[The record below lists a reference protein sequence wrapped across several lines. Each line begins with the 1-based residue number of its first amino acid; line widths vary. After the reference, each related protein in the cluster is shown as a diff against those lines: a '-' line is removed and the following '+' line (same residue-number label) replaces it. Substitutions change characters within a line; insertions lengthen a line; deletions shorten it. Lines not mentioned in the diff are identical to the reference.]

1 MNEWNEDRLD
11 QEMDAIA
18 EAVSVPK
25 DLEMRIIRSINK
37 RIRKIV
43 VRSLLVIISIVLAAV
58 VMINPL
64 LDSLYLNPYQLDQKP
79 ERTMLNVLR
88 DYYETTH
95 PYRELF
101 SLTVD
106 RKGFGRY
113 KLSMEIGDLTE
124 PVRIDGP
131 NVWCDMNW
139 GVYENVISADV
150 TLAHSAG
157 RFVNDFV
164 SQEEM
169 LQKISELPQSAKIY
183 LSVSDTEP
191 KNVEE
196 LRNLPVT
203 PQWMQV
209 YQPNT
214 DFNGGISLR
223 MVTLY
228 ADDDDRD
235 EMTAEELL
243 ETYLQNLE
251 NLVEHSDIWEQMLL
265 CDGRNQVYPAERLQE
280 TWEDAKNIQSLT
292 SKNYCVFGQR
302 DEVIRFLQDN
312 TLNVVTVENV
322 RLW

>member
-43 VRSLLVIISIVLAAV
+43 VRSLLVIISTVLAAV

-88 DYYETTH
+88 DYYETTY

-101 SLTVD
+101 SLSVE

-139 GVYENVISADV
+139 GVYENVIFADV

-191 KNVEE
+191 KTVEE

-228 ADDDDRD
+228 ADDDNRD

-265 CDGRNQVYPAERLQE
+265 YDGRNQVYSAERLQD
-280 TWEDAKNIQSLT
+280 TWEDAKTLQFLT

>member
-43 VRSLLVIISIVLAAV
+43 VRSLLVIISFVLAAV

-64 LDSLYLNPYQLDQKP
+64 LDSMYLNPYQLDQKP

-88 DYYETTH
+88 DYYETTY

-101 SLTVD
+101 SLSVE

-139 GVYENVISADV
+139 GVYENVIFADV

-191 KNVEE
+191 KTVEE

-203 PQWMQV
+203 PQWM
-209 YQPNT
+209 
-214 DFNGGISLR
+214 
-223 MVTLY
+223 
-228 ADDDDRD
+228 
-235 EMTAEELL
+235 
-243 ETYLQNLE
+243 
-251 NLVEHSDIWEQMLL
+251 
-265 CDGRNQVYPAERLQE
+265 
-280 TWEDAKNIQSLT
+280 
-292 SKNYCVFGQR
+292 
-302 DEVIRFLQDN
+302 
-312 TLNVVTVENV
+312 
-322 RLW
+322 